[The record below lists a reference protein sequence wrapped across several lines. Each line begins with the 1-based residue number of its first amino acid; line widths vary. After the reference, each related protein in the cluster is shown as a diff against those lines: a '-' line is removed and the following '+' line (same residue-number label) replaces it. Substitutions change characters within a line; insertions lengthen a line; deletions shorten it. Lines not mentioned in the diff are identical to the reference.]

1 MRLLA
6 AVGVL
11 AWTNVAVHLAGLAF
25 AAVAIRPGT
34 PAVPAAERAAY
45 LAARP
50 LGWTLGWATWMA
62 CALALIAFL
71 AVIAAIRPSPAAQV
85 AVALAAAGAAVDLIC
100 DAVYITVLPDLAAA
114 GPTPLFLAAERA
126 LAVAGQV
133 AANGL
138 YSIAVLLVTLDVGR
152 RDHRALALGTATF
165 AAGMALAGAG
175 FGGDPTALAISAGAT
190 ILCFCGWTLAM
201 SHALQARAT
210 E

>member
-6 AVGVL
+6 AMRAL

-25 AAVAIRPGT
+25 AATAIRPGT

-62 CALALIAFL
+62 CAMALVALL
-71 AVIAAIRPSPAAQV
+71 AVIATMRPSPAAQV
-85 AVALAAAGAAVDLIC
+85 AVVLAAAGAAVDLAC
-100 DAVYITVLPDLAAA
+100 DAVYITALPELAAA

-152 RDHRALALGTATF
+152 RHRLTLVLGAATF

-175 FGGDPTALAISAGAT
+175 FSGDTTALAISAGAT
-190 ILCFCGWTLAM
+190 ILCYCGWTLAV
-201 SHALQARAT
+201 SHALRALAPG
-210 E
+210 

>member
-6 AVGVL
+6 ALAVL
-11 AWTNVAVHLAGLAF
+11 AWANVATHLAGLAF

-34 PAVPAAERAAY
+34 LAVPASERAAY

-62 CALALIAFL
+62 CALALVAFL
-71 AVIAAIRPSPAAQV
+71 ALIAAIRPSAATQV
-85 AVALAAAGAAVDLIC
+85 AVALAAAGAAVDLAC
-100 DAVYITVLPDLAAA
+100 DALYITLLPDLAVA
-114 GPTPLFLAAERA
+114 GATPLFLAAERA

-138 YSIAVLLVTLDVGR
+138 YSIAVLLVTLETGR
-152 RDHRALALGTATF
+152 GKRLALALGAATF

-175 FGGDPTALAISAGAT
+175 FSGDPAALAISAGAT
-190 ILCFCGWTLAM
+190 ILCFVGWTLAM
-201 SHALQARAT
+201 SHALRP